1 MNQES
6 DPRWSPEVR
15 IDVQMAMNAVIRE
28 AADILQRRSSGGRW
42 LPPLEIDEDGTNSA
56 LCTAARIWVLDK
68 LEAQIREARQ
78 VLDRVEADCRAQS
91 GVVVRPHQGE
101 G

>member
-1 MNQES
+1 MDMES

-15 IDVQMAMNAVIRE
+15 TDIKMAMNAVIRE
-28 AADILQRRSSGGRW
+28 AADIVQRRSRAGQW
-42 LPPLEIDEDGTNSA
+42 LPPGEIDELGTNSA

-91 GVVVRPHQGE
+91 GVVPRSHEDG
-101 G
+101 